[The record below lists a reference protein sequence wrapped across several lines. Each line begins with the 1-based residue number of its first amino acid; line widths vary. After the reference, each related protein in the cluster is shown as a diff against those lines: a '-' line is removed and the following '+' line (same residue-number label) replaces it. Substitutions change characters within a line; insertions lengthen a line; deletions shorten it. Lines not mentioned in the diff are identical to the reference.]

1 MLFSGGFGFFFRDG
15 PAAAESLVE
24 ADDGKEFVTDGV
36 GVVDLG
42 VEVAALGIED
52 IHVADV
58 AVLVLEEGELHVF
71 AGSVLQ
77 VAQKGYFLACGV
89 VGGDGVIDLL
99 EDFEDFLLVLVS
111 LLVVGFY
118 GGLVA
123 GLVLG
128 SCRKRKGAKSG
139 SGQDTSRAL

>member
-1 MLFSGGFGFFFRDG
+1 MM
-15 PAAAESLVE
+15 A
-24 ADDGKEFVTDGV
+24 GV
-36 GVVDLG
+36 
-42 VEVAALGIED
+42 ED

-58 AVLVLEEGELHVF
+58 TVLVLEEGELHVF
-71 AGSVLQ
+71 AGGVLQ

-89 VGGDGVIDLL
+89 VGSYGVIDLL

-128 SCRKRKGAKSG
+128 
-139 SGQDTSRAL
+139 AL